1 MKKDANTEYTSI
13 MGDSTVG
20 ETPLSSPMPKSKKS
34 ISSMWK
40 PIVIVA
46 LAVVVFLAAFFG
58 VGLYFEKKSQQDE
71 EEAYNKEPKAG
82 MTYFV
87 AEESEPEKSATELTS
102 LITEAYYTNDGSLA
116 IRFCFANGMPEAQRL
131 LSVEVKLRNGEG
143 VTVATGYSDD
153 IKKGYTI
160 PSGGTNTL
168 LLYVSPEYVQITDD
182 PLSTIDYDVT
192 TEYEVA

>member
-143 VTVATGYSDD
+143 VGDSWNGGIAMTLKRD
-153 IKKGYTI
+153 IPFQAAERTRCCCTFHRNMCKSRMI
-160 PSGGTNTL
+160 RSVL
-168 LLYVSPEYVQITDD
+168 SITM
-182 PLSTIDYDVT
+182 
-192 TEYEVA
+192 